1 MMTKEEILDMMEQA
15 GIKMDE
21 CMKVQIIKKAKY
33 LVNES
38 IKKKFTK
45 DLEYGSRIIYS
56 NDNIYAKK
64 INKEQGII
72 VETAKVSYYNTIPE
86 LLVGMEI
93 IAPLKEWI
101 IIREEYN
108 D

>member
-21 CMKVQIIKKAKY
+21 CMKEEIIDKAKY

-45 DLEYGSRIIYS
+45 DLEYGSLIYS
-56 NDNIYAKK
+56 NDNNIYAKK

-72 VETAKVSYYNTIPE
+72 VETAQVSYYNTIPE